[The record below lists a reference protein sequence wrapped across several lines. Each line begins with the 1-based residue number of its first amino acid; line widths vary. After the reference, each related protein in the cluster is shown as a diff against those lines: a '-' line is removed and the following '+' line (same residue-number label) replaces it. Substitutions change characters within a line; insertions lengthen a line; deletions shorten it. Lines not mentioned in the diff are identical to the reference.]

1 MKGIGDYLQVHSA
14 ALSLRSKR
22 NDILASNIANA
33 ATPNFKA
40 RDINFEDEINRAA
53 GHRSM
58 TGSDARNIRTAVNAR
73 PDQVLYRQPLN
84 PSLDG
89 NTVELN
95 VEQMEFSEN
104 VIRYQTSLTFL
115 NNRITGLMSA
125 IRGE

>member
-1 MKGIGDYLQVHSA
+1 MTHGSHIDA
-14 ALSLRSKR
+14 AKAGKDGLVYR
-22 NDILASNIANA
+22 N
-33 ATPNFKA
+33 
-40 RDINFEDEINRAA
+40 
-53 GHRSM
+53 
-58 TGSDARNIRTAVNAR
+58 
-73 PDQVLYRQPLN
+73 PLN
-84 PSLDG
+84 PSADG

>member
-40 RDINFEDEINRAA
+40 RDINFEDEINRVA
-53 GHRSM
+53 GYGNM
-58 TGSDARNIRTAVNAR
+58 DGSDARHIRTAVNGR
-73 PDQVLYRQPLN
+73 PNQVLYRQPLN

-104 VIRYQTSLTFL
+104 VMRYQTSLTFL